1 MEGQLYLAGY
11 GRAAEENENKLL
23 MLRKHKIKHR
33 GMMMELASWLVL
45 TKMTGLMANRA
56 GNEPS

>member
-1 MEGQLYLAGY
+1 MAGY

-23 MLRKHKIKHR
+23 MLRKHNIKHR

-56 GNEPS
+56 RNEPL